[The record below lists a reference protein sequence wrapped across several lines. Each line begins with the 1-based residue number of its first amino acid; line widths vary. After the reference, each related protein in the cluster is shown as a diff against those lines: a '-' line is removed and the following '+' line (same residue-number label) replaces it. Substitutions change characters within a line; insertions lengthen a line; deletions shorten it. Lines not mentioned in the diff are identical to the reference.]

1 MDIDRE
7 IQAKKTEISWL
18 SQMLDNAK
26 QDLKVL
32 EKRREKELNGT
43 DNKQ

>member
-26 QDLKVL
+26 QYLKVL

-43 DNKQ
+43 DNK

>member
-7 IQAKKTEISWL
+7 IQAKKTEISLL

-43 DNKQ
+43 DNK